1 MADTLKVFG
10 TTYTGVE
17 GFKASDGNN
26 GTLTYIRPT
35 GTLYC
40 DDSGTWDVTYAS
52 SFIVGA
58 GTEGTPTATKGTV
71 SNHSVTV
78 TPSVT
83 NAEGWITGSTKTG
96 TAVTVSAS
104 ELVSGSQN
112 ITTNNTYDV
121 TNLASVVVNVAGGGG
136 LTLLNTTS
144 VGSIST
150 SSTSATATSTTLSV
164 SGVQSYDLLIVEVSV
179 NTKTNNRHAA
189 TTRLIW
195 LTAGS
200 TIGTKNGATIA
211 TATWNV
217 KLSSNG
223 TATSRANTTPYGVYA
238 YSCTLSTSNSVTTAS
253 IPIYQRYNSTQTGT
267 INGTYTARTYGVK
280 LYDLI
285 GG

>member
-10 TTYTGVE
+10 TTYTNVA

-26 GTLTYIRPT
+26 STLTYIRPQGNLPIT
-35 GTLYC
+35 QNANNI
-40 DDSGTWDVTYAS
+40 DVEQYA
-52 SFIVGA
+52 
-58 GTEGTPTATKGTV
+58 TV
-71 SNHSVTV
+71 S
-78 TPSVT
+78 
-83 NAEGWITGSTKTG
+83 
-96 TAVTVSAS
+96 
-104 ELVSGSQN
+104 
-112 ITTNNTYDV
+112 
-121 TNLASVVVNVAGGGG
+121 VNVSSGGGG
-136 LTLLNTTS
+136 LTLLDTTS

-164 SGVQSYDLLIVEVSV
+164 SGVQDYDLLIVEVSV

-189 TTRLIW
+189 TARLIW
-195 LTAGS
+195 LTAGN

-223 TATSRANTTPYGVYA
+223 TATSRANTTPYGVYPN
-238 YSCTLSTSNSVTTAS
+238 SCTLSTSNSVTTAS